1 MRYPPLCVV
10 TIPLGVTTLLGD
22 TTPHGC
28 DLCDFSPDYE
38 GGLAG
43 ESWSCAFDCKPVIRT
58 GWYLKFD
65 SEGLIDG
72 ALLIVGV
79 VGGITVDTDFA
90 ST

>member
-1 MRYPPLCVV
+1 MAV
-10 TIPLGVTTLLGD
+10 TSVISARRRG
-22 TTPHGC
+22 
-28 DLCDFSPDYE
+28 

-43 ESWSCAFDCKPVIRT
+43 ESWSCAFDCKAVIRT

-72 ALLIVGV
+72 ALLIVRV

-90 ST
+90 RT

>member
-1 MRYPPLCVV
+1 MAV
-10 TIPLGVTTLLGD
+10 TSVI
-22 TTPHGC
+22 
-28 DLCDFSPDYE
+28 SARRR

-43 ESWSCAFDCKPVIRT
+43 ESWSCAFECKPVIRT
-58 GWYLKFD
+58 GWYLKLN

-90 ST
+90 STYPSLATCPSTASLV

>member
-1 MRYPPLCVV
+1 MV
-10 TIPLGVTTLLGD
+10 TISLGVTTLLGD

-28 DLCDFSPDYE
+28 DLCDFRPEE